1 MKLKANNSFIY
12 KGEFTMTTFVETSNR
27 AAKVNFMQRYPLPAF
42 FLLTFGLTWIFMI
55 TDAFGSR
62 GIVPFRLPIPLLIV
76 MGYMPTLAA
85 MIVTWQI
92 KGREGVRALFKKLLI
107 ARVGL
112 GWYALAIFGIAVAAV
127 ITVMLYNTFGN
138 GPAISILSK
147 NAPPFFGPLQMILTI
162 VVMYIIVGLVN
173 GEELAWRGF
182 ALPRL
187 QAKYNALTSSVVLG
201 VIWAL
206 FHLPLF
212 FTATGSSQAEMSF
225 VSFLISTISIT
236 VLYTWMYN
244 NTRGSVLMAYLFH
257 ASANTWTQ
265 VFSIDHTNHLIDWIF
280 TGLFVLAAVIVVL
293 ATGKE
298 NLSKTRIR
306 IQE

>member
-1 MKLKANNSFIY
+1 
-12 KGEFTMTTFVETSNR
+12 MTTFVETSNR
-27 AAKVNFMQRYPLPAF
+27 TVKVSFIQRYPLLTF
-42 FLLTFGLTWIFMI
+42 FLLAFGLSWIFMI
-55 TDAFGSR
+55 TDALGSHA
-62 GIVPFRLPIPLLIV
+62 ILPFRLPIPLLIV

-85 MIVTWQI
+85 VIVTWQI

-112 GWYALAIFGIAVAAV
+112 GWYVFAIFGIAVMAL

-138 GPAISILSK
+138 GPVVPILSK
-147 NAPPFFGPLQMILTI
+147 NAPPFSGPLQMILTI
-162 VVMYIIVGLVN
+162 VATYIIVGLVN

-187 QAKYNALTSSVVLG
+187 QTKYNALISSLILG

-212 FTATGSSQAEMSF
+212 FTVTGSSQAEMSF
-225 VSFLISTISIT
+225 VSFLISTVSIT

-257 ASANTWTQ
+257 AAANTWTQ
-265 VFSIDHTNHLIDWIF
+265 VFSIDHTNHLINWIL
-280 TGLFVLAAVIVVL
+280 TGLLVLAAVIVVL
-293 ATGKE
+293 VTGNV
-298 NLSKTRIR
+298 NLSKMRMR
-306 IQE
+306 VQE

>member
-1 MKLKANNSFIY
+1 
-12 KGEFTMTTFVETSNR
+12 MTTFVETSNR
-27 AAKVNFMQRYPLPAF
+27 TIKVNIIQRYPLLTF
-42 FLLTFGLTWIFMI
+42 FVLAFGLTWIFMI
-55 TDAFGSR
+55 ADALGSH
-62 GIVPFRLPIPLLIV
+62 GILPFRLSIPILIV

-85 MIVTWQI
+85 VIVTWQI
-92 KGREGVRALFKKLLI
+92 KGREGVRALFRKLLV

-112 GWYALAIFGIAVAAV
+112 GWYAFAVFGIAAMAV
-127 ITVMLYNTFGN
+127 ITVVLYNTFGN
-138 GPAISILSK
+138 GPVVPILSK
-147 NAPPFFGPLQMILTI
+147 NAPPFSGLVEMIVNI
-162 VVMYIIVGLVN
+162 VAMYIIVGLVN

-187 QAKYNALTSSVVLG
+187 QTKYNALTSSVILG
-201 VIWAL
+201 AIWAL

-280 TGLFVLAAVIVVL
+280 TGLFVLAAIIVVL
-293 ATGKE
+293 TNGKE
-298 NLSKTRIR
+298 NLSQTRVR
-306 IQE
+306 LQE

>member
-1 MKLKANNSFIY
+1 
-12 KGEFTMTTFVETSNR
+12 MTTFVETSNR
-27 AAKVNFMQRYPLPAF
+27 TVKVSFIQRYPLLTF
-42 FLLTFGLTWIFMI
+42 FLLAFGLSWIFMI
-55 TDAFGSR
+55 TDALGSH
-62 GIVPFRLPIPLLIV
+62 GILPFRLPIPLLIV

-85 MIVTWQI
+85 VIVSWQT
-92 KGREGVRALFKKLLI
+92 KGKEGVRALCKKLLI

-112 GWYALAIFGIAVAAV
+112 GWYVFAIFGIAVMAV
-127 ITVMLYNTFGN
+127 IAVMLYNTFGK
-138 GPAISILSK
+138 GPVVPILSK
-147 NAPPFFGPLQMILTI
+147 NAPPFSGPLQMILTI
-162 VVMYIIVGLVN
+162 VVMYMIVGLVN

-187 QAKYNALTSSVVLG
+187 QSKYNALTSSIVLG
-201 VIWAL
+201 VIWTL

-225 VSFLISTISIT
+225 VSFLISTVSIT

-244 NTRGSVLMAYLFH
+244 NTRGSVLLAYLFH
-257 ASANTWTQ
+257 AAANTWTQ
-265 VFSIDHTNHLIDWIF
+265 VFSIDHANQTVNWIL
-280 TGLFVLAAVIVVL
+280 TAVMVLVAIVVVLAAG
-293 ATGKE
+293 AE